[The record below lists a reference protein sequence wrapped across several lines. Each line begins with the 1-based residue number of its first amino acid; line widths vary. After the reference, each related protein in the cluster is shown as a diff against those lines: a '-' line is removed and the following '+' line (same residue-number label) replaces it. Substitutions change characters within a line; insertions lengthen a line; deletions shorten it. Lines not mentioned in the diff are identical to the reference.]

1 MSFRA
6 SVEKI
11 GKAPKKRQPKYI
23 FIGILVHGGFGSA
36 AEPQQANPHASTSIR
51 SFRSVPKLMTIMN
64 CAPGN
69 AMIGT
74 EDGADNIALTRYFN
88 ANSHIDMTKI
98 EEQTAKTRD
107 QIISDNFLEYV
118 HSGVKRLELDP
129 RDRIEKF
136 KKENPKDVDV
146 CRNSLICSNRVGISH
161 TFANKSFST
170 DNPFAPEESWGIFI
184 YNNNVGIRPGRNIER
199 MIPHSILSNKDGVD
213 VGLEFHLADII
224 SILTE
229 RYELTEKDYLFLFYY
244 SCSNFE
250 KTINPTKDERLLRRL
265 GNAVRADFGFGK
277 RSKKKRPNKKRRNKQ
292 SKKNGSIL

>member
-1 MSFRA
+1 MSFRE
-6 SVEKI
+6 SLEKL

-36 AEPQQANPHASTSIR
+36 AEPQQANAHASTSIR
-51 SFRSVPKLMTIMN
+51 AFRSVPKLMTIMN

-98 EEQTAKTRD
+98 EEQTAPPDK
-107 QIISDNFLEYV
+107 ILSDNFLKYV
-118 HSGVKRLELDP
+118 NSGLKRLELDP
-129 RDRIEKF
+129 RVRIEKF

-170 DNPFAPEESWGIFI
+170 DNPFAPQESWGIFI

-224 SILTE
+224 STLTE
-229 RYELTEKDYLFLFYY
+229 RYELTEEDYLFLFDY

-277 RSKKKRPNKKRRNKQ
+277 RSKKRRSKKRRNKR
-292 SKKNGSIL
+292 SKKNGMRWN